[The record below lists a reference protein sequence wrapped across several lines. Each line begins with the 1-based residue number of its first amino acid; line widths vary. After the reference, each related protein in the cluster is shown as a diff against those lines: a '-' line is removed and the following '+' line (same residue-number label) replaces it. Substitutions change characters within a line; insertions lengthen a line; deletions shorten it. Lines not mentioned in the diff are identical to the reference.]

1 LASDIDLLDHHEGRA
16 RTWRPLG
23 SCHFE
28 PICVSCSLFVTTA
41 EFKPTPERQRDD
53 AAARGQVSRQKI
65 FDALLSRLD
74 VMAS

>member
-1 LASDIDLLDHHEGRA
+1 
-16 RTWRPLG
+16 
-23 SCHFE
+23 
-28 PICVSCSLFVTTA
+28 VSCSLFVTTA